1 MTSGSSSRPVIRKA
15 GPKDVDRVVEITVEA
30 FRDYTVYYLL
40 EERYGVKFGGRS
52 WSEWKGGEL
61 RDFCESSIDKVYVA
75 ELDGVV
81 VGYMTYGLNRE
92 RKIGVV
98 GNNAV
103 SPAFQRRGIATS
115 LLNTV
120 LETFRREGMEYA
132 QVTTMETDIPA
143 LGLYRKAG
151 FEALY
156 RSITHFMK
164 L

>member
-1 MTSGSSSRPVIRKA
+1 MASRSSSRLVIRKV
-15 GPKDVDRVVEITVEA
+15 GPEDVNRMVDITVEA

-40 EERYGVKFGGRS
+40 EERYGTKFGGRS

-61 RDFCESSIDKVYVA
+61 KNFCESSLDKVYVA
-75 ELDGVV
+75 DLDGKV
-81 VGYMTYGLNRE
+81 VGYMTYQLNRE
-92 RKIGVV
+92 RKIGIV

-103 SPAFQRRGIATS
+103 SPAYQRKGIATR
-115 LLNTV
+115 LLKTV

-151 FEALY
+151 FEELY
-156 RSITHFMK
+156 RSITHSMK

>member
-1 MTSGSSSRPVIRKA
+1 MVSGGCSELVIRKA
-15 GPKDVDRVVEITVEA
+15 VPEDVRTVVEITVEA

-40 EERYGVKFGGRS
+40 EKRYRVKFGGRS
-52 WSEWKGGEL
+52 WSEWKGGQL
-61 RDFCESSIDKVYVA
+61 KNFCESSLDKVYVA
-75 ELDGVV
+75 ELDGKV
-81 VGYMTYGLNRE
+81 VGYMTYKLDRE
-92 RKIGVV
+92 RKIGIV

-103 SPAFQRRGIATS
+103 SPAYQRRGIATR
-115 LLNTV
+115 LFKTV

-151 FEALY
+151 FEELY